1 MKLER
6 RHLLP
11 ITAMTLL
18 ILSQACSERNLA
30 GLDVARAKID
40 PIVFIDDLGEDV
52 YPQAFSGTDFYAM
65 SLDSI
70 YTYDGSRSL
79 KISIP
84 PQGSSLGAYA
94 GGVLT
99 SVASRDM
106 ADYNALTLYA
116 RSSINSTLNVLGFG
130 NDNTGTSKYD
140 ASRANIPLTPEWTFI
155 VIPIPAPSKMISER
169 GLLTYA
175 EGFESSAPEGHDIWF
190 DEIKFANLS
199 NITDPFSIMPSSMKQ
214 YFVGATADI
223 GGTYTRFSVDGG
235 FVIVNHE
242 PAYYDFSSTD
252 PGVAIV
258 DGDLIRIVGE
268 GNAVISAT
276 MEGVPVAG
284 SVTLSGFAPPEHPAT
299 PPTIPAQD
307 VISLLSDV
315 YNSIPVDSW
324 NPYWG
329 GSTTEV
335 EDFVIEGDNMKAYS
349 SLNWVGIIFTSNTV
363 DASEMTHI
371 HLDVFAPQGTSFN
384 VKLVAFD
391 GDNGN
396 FLEEKELTFNEGTEP
411 PFGPGQ
417 WSSLEIPL
425 EDFQLSAPL
434 NHLGQLVLSTSD
446 ARLVLVDNIY
456 WHK

>member
-1 MKLER
+1 MKLR
-6 RHLLP
+6 RSHLLP
-11 ITAMTLL
+11 MAAMILLTL
-18 ILSQACSERNLA
+18 IQACSERDLT

-40 PIVFIDDLGEDV
+40 PIVFIDDFGEDV
-52 YPQAFSGTDFYAM
+52 YPQAFSGTDIYAAT
-65 SLDSI
+65 LDSI
-70 YTYDGSRSL
+70 YTYDGSKSL
-79 KISIP
+79 KISVP
-84 PQGSSLGAYA
+84 PEGSSLGAYA

-116 RSSINSTLNVLGFG
+116 RSSINSTLDVIGFG
-130 NDNTGTSKYD
+130 NDNTGTSKYE
-140 ASRANIPLTPEWTFI
+140 AGRSNVPLSPEWTFI
-155 VIPIPAPSKMISER
+155 VIPIPAPSKLIAER
-169 GLLTYA
+169 GLLTFA
-175 EGFESSAPEGHDIWF
+175 EGWEASSPEGHDLWF

-214 YFVGATADI
+214 YFIGATADI
-223 GGTYTRFSVDGG
+223 AGTYTRFSLDGG
-235 FVIVNHE
+235 FVIVNHM
-242 PAYYDFSSTD
+242 PAYFDFTSTD
-252 PGVAIV
+252 PEVAIV

-276 MEGVPVAG
+276 MEGVPVSG
-284 SVTLSGFAPPEHPAT
+284 SVTLTGFAPPESPAT
-299 PPTIPAQD
+299 PPSLPAQD

-329 GSTTEV
+329 GSTTQV
-335 EDFVIEGDNMKAYS
+335 EDFAIDGDNMKAYS

-363 DASEMTHI
+363 DATEMTYL
-371 HLDVFAPQGTSFN
+371 HLDVFAPQGTNFN

-396 FLEEKELTFNEGTEP
+396 FLEEKELSFDEDTVPAFAAGE
-411 PFGPGQ
+411 

-425 EDFQLSAPL
+425 EDFQISAPL
-434 NHLGQLVLSTSD
+434 EHLGQLVLSTSD